1 MEMGKREAK
10 NSHRIQ
16 TRPIIML
23 LIGLGFLTLI
33 LLATMLAAASDI
45 KKPAKS
51 RLQNTGDQVAMNEES
66 EEMKAAGNEIIA
78 IVENIDFD
86 NRLITLYDVIKRE
99 QIHLSYTGGTNI
111 TDKYGQIIAMSQIE
125 QGTMVDAEYNPELTK
140 LTDMKL
146 STKAWEYIGVSNLD
160 IDPNLGMMKIASS
173 KYRYYDDIMVLNG
186 EELISVSDLAPQDEL
201 TIRGYEE
208 MIWSITVTRG
218 HGTVI
223 LTEYERFLGAGITIG
238 YESMQ
243 QITEGMEIIVRE
255 GNFNLTVE
263 NGNYIATKSITV
275 NRNQVTYASLGDLG
289 PEAPQQGRVTFD
301 ITPYG
306 ADLIVDGELLSYS
319 TPIELTYGEHS
330 LSVSLGGYQSYYGT
344 LVVDGIGK
352 TLRIDLPENSA
363 PETPAAEET
372 ESDSTQVADYTEEQE
387 PDSRESE
394 DLTIDE
400 EHFIYVQNPIRASV
414 YLNGDFMC
422 ISPGNFPKII
432 GTHVITF
439 IEEGYQTKS
448 YTIEI
453 ADDGLD
459 AYLTFPDLEAK

>member
-1 MEMGKREAK
+1 MEMGKREPR

-23 LIGLGFLTLI
+23 LIGLSFLTLI
-33 LLATMLAAASDI
+33 LIVTMLAAAGDM
-45 KKPAKS
+45 KKPGKS
-51 RLQNTGDQVAMNEES
+51 RLQNTDGHGAMNEKTEQ
-66 EEMKAAGNEIIA
+66 MNVTGNETVA
-78 IVENIDFD
+78 IVENIDYD
-86 NRLITLYDVIKRE
+86 NRLITLYDVLKRE
-99 QIHLSYTGGTNI
+99 RMYLSYTGGTNV

-125 QGTMVDAEYNPELTK
+125 LGTMVDAIYNPELTK
-140 LTDMKL
+140 LTDMRL

-160 IDPNLGMMKIASS
+160 IDPSLGMMKIASTR
-173 KYRYYDDIMVLNG
+173 YRYYDEIMVLNG
-186 EELISVSDLAPQDEL
+186 EELIPVSELAPQDEL

-208 MIWSITVTRG
+208 TIWSITVTRG

-223 LTEYERFLGAGITIG
+223 LTEYERFLGAYITIG
-238 YESMQ
+238 YESIQ
-243 QITEGMEIIVRE
+243 QITEGMEITVRE
-255 GNFNLTVE
+255 GDFNLTVE

-275 NRNQVTYASLGDLG
+275 SRNQVTYATLSDLG
-289 PEAPQQGRVTFD
+289 PEAPQKGRVTFD
-301 ITPYG
+301 ITPHG

-319 TPIELTYGEHS
+319 NPIELTYGEHS
-330 LSVSLGGYQSYYGT
+330 ISVSLGGYRSYHGT
-344 LVVDGIGK
+344 LVVDSLGK
-352 TLRIDLPENSA
+352 NLRIDLPENSA
-363 PETPAAEET
+363 QVTPAAQET
-372 ESDSTQVADYTEEQE
+372 ESDNTQVADYPEEEE
-387 PDSRESE
+387 PDRWESE

-400 EHFIYVQNPIRASV
+400 EHFVYVQNPIRASV

-422 ISPGNFPKII
+422 IAPGNFPKII

-459 AYLTFPDLEAK
+459 AYLTYPDLEAK

>member
-1 MEMGKREAK
+1 METGKREPK
-10 NSHRIQ
+10 NSHSIQ

-33 LLATMLAAASDI
+33 LLVTMLAAGADM
-45 KKPAKS
+45 KKPGKS
-51 RLQNTGDQVAMNEES
+51 RLQSANGSGALNEKTEVMNANGNNTV
-66 EEMKAAGNEIIA
+66 A
-78 IVENIDFD
+78 IVENIDYD
-86 NRLITLYDVIKRE
+86 NRLITLYDVMKRE
-99 QIHLSYTGGTNI
+99 RIHLSYTGGTNV

-125 QGTMVDAEYNPELTK
+125 LGSMVDATYDLQSTK

-146 STKAWEYIGVSNLD
+146 STKTWEYIGVSNLD
-160 IDPNLGMMKIASS
+160 IDPSLGMMKIASS
-173 KYRYYDDIMVLNG
+173 KYRYNDDLMILNG
-186 EELISVSDLAPQDEL
+186 EELIPVSELAPQDEL

-208 MIWSITVTRG
+208 TIWSITVTRG
-218 HGTVI
+218 HGRVI

-243 QITEGMEIIVRE
+243 QIAEGMEITVRE
-255 GNFNLTVE
+255 GDFNLTVE

-275 NRNQVTYASLGDLG
+275 NRNQVTYASLADLG

-319 TPIELTYGEHS
+319 NPVELTYGEHS
-330 LSVSLGGYQSYYGT
+330 ISVSLGGYRSYHGT
-344 LVVDGIGK
+344 LLVDSTGK

-363 PETPAAEET
+363 ELTPAAQET
-372 ESDSTQVADYTEEQE
+372 ESDNTQIADYPEEE
-387 PDSRESE
+387 ESDSRESE
-394 DLTIDE
+394 ELTIDE
-400 EHFIYVQNPIRASV
+400 EHFVYVQNPIRASV

-422 ISPGNFPKII
+422 IAPGNFPKII

-459 AYLTFPDLEAK
+459 VYLTFPDLEAK